1 MIHRWTPLR
10 PSGMCAAARGSK
22 TVTWR
27 GLGDLPQFTWA
38 IPPAASWLVIDLWAG
53 FSGLCVALLAMGAR
67 FHAVAAETDPF
78 PAQVASQLMPHIVTI
93 DAVENVTGAMFRPFL
108 QRRQVRRIILGGG
121 SPCQGNSALNPGRKG
136 LGDVRSQQP
145 QELVRIRA
153 ELLAYRI
160 SACGSRPFLRKCR
173 FHASGR
179 SNTVHAMD
187 GV

>member
-1 MIHRWTPLR
+1 
-10 PSGMCAAARGSK
+10 MCAAARGSK

-136 LGDVRSQQP
+136 LGDVRSQQL
-145 QELVRIRA
+145 QELVRI
-153 ELLAYRI
+153 
-160 SACGSRPFLRKCR
+160 
-173 FHASGR
+173 
-179 SNTVHAMD
+179 
-187 GV
+187 